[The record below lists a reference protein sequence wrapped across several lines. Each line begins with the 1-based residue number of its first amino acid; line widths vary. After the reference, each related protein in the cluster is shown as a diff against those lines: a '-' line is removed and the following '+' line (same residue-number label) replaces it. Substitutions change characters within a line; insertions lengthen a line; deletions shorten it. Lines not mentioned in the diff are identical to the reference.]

1 MDLMKVYFH
10 NFYKYRGLLWE
21 LVLRDIKV
29 KYKRSVLG
37 FLWSLLNPLLMM
49 VVIYIVFSNLF
60 RFDIEN
66 FPIYLLTGQIFFNF
80 FAEAT
85 SMAMVAIMSNGS
97 LIRKVYIPKYI
108 FPMSKVLSSFVNL
121 LFALL
126 AIVIM
131 IFITKVRISWTII
144 FFPLSLLYLLCFAMG
159 IGLILSAYA
168 VFFRDLIHLYGI
180 LLTAWTYLT
189 PIFYPI
195 SIIPEKYQALIK
207 VNPMYYYIEY
217 FRQIILYSQVPSLY
231 LNLICLFISI
241 FTLLLG
247 LYAFY
252 RNQNRFILYI

>member
-1 MDLMKVYFH
+1 MKVYFH

-37 FLWSLLNPLLMM
+37 LLWSLLNPLLMM
-49 VVIYIVFSNLF
+49 VVTHIVFSNLF
-60 RFDIEN
+60 KFDIEN

-80 FAEAT
+80 FSEST
-85 SMAMVAIMSNGS
+85 SMAMGSIMANGS

-108 FPMSKVLSSFVNL
+108 FPMSKVISSFVNL

-131 IFITKVRISWTII
+131 IFITNVKISWTII
-144 FFPLSLLYLLCFAMG
+144 LFPLSLIYLLSFAMG

-168 VFFRDLIHLYGI
+168 VFFRDLTHLYGI
-180 LLTAWTYLT
+180 FLMVWTYLT

-195 SIIPEKYQALIK
+195 SIIPEKYRFLIEI
-207 VNPMYYYIEY
+207 NPMYYYIQF
-217 FRQIILYSQVPSLY
+217 FRQIILYSQVPSLN
-231 LNLICLFISI
+231 LNLICLSISI
-241 FTLLLG
+241 ITLVIG

-252 RNQNRFILYI
+252 KNQNKFILYI

>member
-1 MDLMKVYFH
+1 MKVYFH

-37 FLWSLLNPLLMM
+37 LLWSLLNPLLMM
-49 VVIYIVFSNLF
+49 VVTYIVFSNLF
-60 RFDIEN
+60 KFDIEN

-80 FAEAT
+80 FSEST
-85 SMAMVAIMSNGS
+85 SMAMGSIMANGS

-108 FPMSKVLSSFVNL
+108 FPMSKVISSFVNL

-131 IFITKVRISWTII
+131 IFITNVKISWTII
-144 FFPLSLLYLLCFAMG
+144 LFPLSLIYLLSFAMG

-180 LLTAWTYLT
+180 FLTVWTYLT

-195 SIIPEKYQALIK
+195 SIIPEKYRFLIEI
-207 VNPMYYYIEY
+207 NPMYYYIQF
-217 FRQIILYSQVPSLY
+217 FRQIILYSQVPSLN
-231 LNLICLFISI
+231 LNLICLSISI
-241 FTLLLG
+241 ITLVIG

-252 RNQNRFILYI
+252 KNQNKFILYI